1 MRLQPCLKPGFGLAA
16 KLILLAQP
24 GFRLEGRQD
33 RLASLGNDAT
43 APGDDDRV
51 ADRLRNIGEQFG
63 HFGRCL
69 EVMLCRKASPVR
81 LGKLPPLAYTDQN
94 IVRQLHLA
102 GLEAAII
109 RGHERQIR
117 LKRGVKKDRLGTLL
131 GGKTMTLKLNIDAPG
146 KRRAK
151 RGKPVP
157 DKVGLTVGGGAC
169 NKPLLRT
176 AGQQDQSVAFGGE
189 AFERD
194 HRIVA
199 SLDRQERLRVQ
210 PAERRIT
217 GIILCQKH
225 HFAIAAPVADK
236 AFETDNRL
244 NARLH
249 HDLREFQSAKHVL
262 AVGDGNGGLR
272 ISPGQGRDLLNTQH

>member
-24 GFRLEGRQD
+24 GFGLEGRQD
-33 RLASLGNDAT
+33 RLARLGNDAAT
-43 APGDDDRV
+43 PGDDNRV
-51 ADRLRNIGEQFG
+51 ADRLRDIGEQFG

-69 EVMLCRKASPVR
+69 EVMLRRKASPVR
-81 LGKLPPLAYTDQN
+81 LGKLPPFPDADKN
-94 IVRQLHLA
+94 IMGKFHLA

-157 DKVGLTVGGGAC
+157 DKIGLPVGGGAG
-169 NKPLLRT
+169 NEPLLRT
-176 AGQQDQSVAFGGE
+176 ACQQDQSVAIGGE

-199 SLDRQERLRVQ
+199 PLDRQ
-210 PAERRIT
+210 
-217 GIILCQKH
+217 
-225 HFAIAAPVADK
+225 
-236 AFETDNRL
+236 
-244 NARLH
+244 
-249 HDLREFQSAKHVL
+249 
-262 AVGDGNGGLR
+262 
-272 ISPGQGRDLLNTQH
+272 